1 MSNKICG
8 EILQDQ
14 FQLLNL
20 IADEQDIKI
29 PVSKRSFKNLTNKE
43 KAFFNNCLLGE
54 VVTHFIDEIDEQQ
67 KNHHRALNTVLTLI
81 SKCETIEQVKMLTE
95 LDVVKAWKEKV
106 ADSGLIGDDDDGCAC
121 DTCKQVMESFN
132 EWCVK

>member
-132 EWCVK
+132 ERCVK

>member
-1 MSNKICG
+1 MSNLKICG
-8 EILQDQ
+8 QILQDQ
-14 FQLLNL
+14 FEMLSLV
-20 IADEQDIKI
+20 ADQQDIKI

-106 ADSGLIGDDDDGCAC
+106 ADSGLIGDDDDDCAC
-121 DTCKQVMESFN
+121 DSCKQVMESFN
-132 EWCVK
+132 GA

>member
-106 ADSGLIGDDDDGCAC
+106 ADSGLIGDDDDDCAC
-121 DTCKQVMESFN
+121 DSCKQVMESFN
-132 EWCVK
+132 GA

>member
-81 SKCETIEQVKMLTE
+81 SKCETIEQVKML
-95 LDVVKAWKEKV
+95 
-106 ADSGLIGDDDDGCAC
+106 
-121 DTCKQVMESFN
+121 
-132 EWCVK
+132 

>member
-1 MSNKICG
+1 MSNIKICG
-8 EILQDQ
+8 QILQDQ
-14 FQLLNL
+14 YEMLNL
-20 IADEQDIKI
+20 IADEQDIQI

-106 ADSGLIGDDDDGCAC
+106 ADSGLIGDDDDDCAC
-121 DTCKQVMESFN
+121 DSCKQVMESFN
-132 EWCVK
+132 GA

>member
-67 KNHHRALNTVLTLI
+67 KKHHRALNTVLTLI

-106 ADSGLIGDDDDGCAC
+106 ADSGLIGDDDDDCAC
-121 DTCKQVMESFN
+121 DSCKQVMESFN
-132 EWCVK
+132 GA

>member
-1 MSNKICG
+1 MSNLKICG
-8 EILQDQ
+8 QILQDQ
-14 FQLLNL
+14 FEMLNL
-20 IADEQDIKI
+20 IADEQDIEI

-43 KAFFNNCLLGE
+43 KAYFNNCLLGE
-54 VVTHFIDEIDEQQ
+54 VITHFIDEIDEQQ

-106 ADSGLIGDDDDGCAC
+106 ADSGLIGDDDGCDC
-121 DTCKQVMESFN
+121 DTCKQVMESLN
-132 EWCVK
+132 GA

>member
-1 MSNKICG
+1 MSNLKICG
-8 EILQDQ
+8 QILQDQ
-14 FQLLNL
+14 FEMLNL
-20 IADEQDIKI
+20 IADEQDIEI

-43 KAFFNNCLLGE
+43 KAYFNNCLLGE
-54 VVTHFIDEIDEQQ
+54 VITHFIDEIDEQQ
-67 KNHHRALNTVLTLI
+67 KNHHRAMNTVLTLI

-106 ADSGLIGDDDDGCAC
+106 ADSGLIGDDDGCAC

-132 EWCVK
+132 ELK